1 MAIQNT
7 KETEVV
13 IVYNPTLEAYQEISL
28 VNYKLQLE
36 SLGLSETEVREKIQ
50 KVLEQHKKRLEDLGL
65 NKKEVAEI
73 LKNYE

>member
-36 SLGLSETEVREKIQ
+36 SLGLSETEVQEKIQ
-50 KVLEQHKKRLEDLGL
+50 KVLEPHKKRLEDLGL
-65 NKKEVAEI
+65 DETDVAKI
-73 LKNYE
+73 LKDYE